1 MEVDRDRAEVVA
13 TVMRFWQAYE
23 RKDLAALSNML
34 TAADDFIFF
43 GSDAAEVVRTR
54 GKWEELMRDD
64 WLLFETL
71 RFAEPRNI
79 AVQMSADK
87 QLASIVY
94 EVTDFSLVE
103 GKKIESLDR
112 FAMTMRKEAGA
123 WRVVQGMTAVATK
136 GESSAEIVARRR
148 KQTLKP

>member
-13 TVMRFWQAYE
+13 TVTRFWQTYE

-34 TAADDFIFF
+34 TAADDFTFF
-43 GSDAAEVVRTR
+43 GSDVAEVVKTR
-54 GKWEELMRDD
+54 RGWEELVRND
-64 WLLFETL
+64 WQLFETI
-71 RFAEPRNI
+71 RFGEPRNI

-94 EVTDFSLVE
+94 EVTDISLVE

-112 FAMTMRKEAGA
+112 FAMTMRKEAGV

-148 KQTLKP
+148 

>member
-13 TVMRFWQAYE
+13 TVTRFWQTYE

-34 TAADDFIFF
+34 TTADDFTFF
-43 GSDAAEVVRTR
+43 GSDVAEVVKTR
-54 GKWEELMRDD
+54 REWEELMRND
-64 WLLFETL
+64 WQLFETI
-71 RFAEPRNI
+71 RFGEPRNI

-94 EVTDFSLVE
+94 EVTDISLVE

-112 FAMTMRKEAGA
+112 FAMTMRKEAGV

-148 KQTLKP
+148 